1 MKVFNQLAIIL
12 GIWVVGEYIS
22 SMISSFVLIPGSII
36 GMILLFLMLQ
46 FKIISIESIDS
57 ISGFFLDNMALF
69 FVPAGVSLIKSMN
82 LIKQNIILL
91 VLAIFVTTAIVMW
104 FTGIVVEIMMKR
116 KEKKSNVK
124 SKKFADISMK
134 YPPFN
139 EKKLE
144 LIKKVFNIL

>member
-12 GIWVVGEYIS
+12 GIWAVGEYIS

-46 FKIISIESIDS
+46 FKIISIESIGS

-69 FVPAGVSLIKSMN
+69 FVPAGVSLIKSMD

-116 KEKKSNVK
+116 KEKKSNV
-124 SKKFADISMK
+124 
-134 YPPFN
+134 
-139 EKKLE
+139 
-144 LIKKVFNIL
+144 

>member
-57 ISGFFLDNMALF
+57 IAGFFLDNMALF

-116 KEKKSNVK
+116 KEKKSNV
-124 SKKFADISMK
+124 
-134 YPPFN
+134 
-139 EKKLE
+139 
-144 LIKKVFNIL
+144 

>member
-46 FKIISIESIDS
+46 FKIISKESIDS
-57 ISGFFLDNMALF
+57 ISGSFLDNMALF
-69 FVPAGVSLIKSMN
+69 IEQAGVSHIKSMN

-116 KEKKSNVK
+116 KEKKSNV
-124 SKKFADISMK
+124 
-134 YPPFN
+134 
-139 EKKLE
+139 
-144 LIKKVFNIL
+144 

>member
-12 GIWVVGEYIS
+12 GIWAVGEYIC

-69 FVPAGVSLIKSMN
+69 FVPAGVSLIKSMD

-116 KEKKSNVK
+116 KEKKSNV
-124 SKKFADISMK
+124 
-134 YPPFN
+134 
-139 EKKLE
+139 
-144 LIKKVFNIL
+144 

>member
-12 GIWVVGEYIS
+12 GIWAVGEYIS
-22 SMISSFVLIPGSII
+22 SMISGFVLIPGSIV

-69 FVPAGVSLIKSMN
+69 FVPAGVSLIKSMD

-104 FTGIVVEIMMKR
+104 CTGIVVEIMMKR
-116 KEKKSNVK
+116 KEKKSNV
-124 SKKFADISMK
+124 
-134 YPPFN
+134 
-139 EKKLE
+139 
-144 LIKKVFNIL
+144 

>member
-57 ISGFFLDNMALF
+57 IYGFFLDNMALL

-116 KEKKSNVK
+116 KEKKSNV
-124 SKKFADISMK
+124 
-134 YPPFN
+134 
-139 EKKLE
+139 
-144 LIKKVFNIL
+144 

>member
-46 FKIISIESIDS
+46 FKIIIIERIDS

-116 KEKKSNVK
+116 KEKKSNV
-124 SKKFADISMK
+124 
-134 YPPFN
+134 
-139 EKKLE
+139 
-144 LIKKVFNIL
+144 

>member
-12 GIWVVGEYIS
+12 GIWAVGEYIS

-69 FVPAGVSLIKSMN
+69 FVPAGVSLIKSMD

-91 VLAIFVTTAIVMW
+91 VLAIFVTTVIVMW

-116 KEKKSNVK
+116 KEKKSNV
-124 SKKFADISMK
+124 
-134 YPPFN
+134 
-139 EKKLE
+139 
-144 LIKKVFNIL
+144 